1 MTGGDSQPHLD
12 PSQEER
18 GVVKC
23 DGQCFKQALEAS
35 ALWLA
40 GNVEV
45 VNTLNHF
52 PVPDED
58 TGTNLLNAL
67 NGALEGMAEI
77 SDSSIA
83 LMVSAAAEGAGKRAE
98 GQAGVILSLLLAGLA
113 ECLSDQESLDSTALA
128 EAMIGASVA
137 AWNGTPQPL
146 EGTILTVAR
155 QAAEAAQLAAQEG
168 ASIDRLL
175 ERALIEAKESVARTP
190 ALLPALEEAGV
201 VDAGGQGLYL
211 ILQGALRFLK
221 GERVAPP
228 QKIEADLP
236 LRQVEERVLECDGQL
251 FKGLLK
257 AGTIWLER
265 HVPLIN
271 SLNVYP
277 VPDGDTGTN
286 MLLTMRAALEEM
298 ACSSEQAVG
307 GLAQAVSY
315 GALMGARGNSG
326 VILSQIFR
334 GMARSLG
341 DRQIMSTAEFAVAL
355 KEAAATAYKGVM
367 KPVEGTI
374 LTVIREAADMAE
386 AVAAESDDLRYV
398 LQMTVHEAKA
408 SVARTPSLLPVL
420 KEAGV
425 VDAGGQGLLVLLEG
439 FLRYMQGETI
449 EADSPL
455 EVVTAM
461 NSSFEEEYGYDVQ
474 FVLKGE
480 DLDLARIRADIDAM
494 GESTLVVGDS
504 MTVKVHVHTPEPGTP
519 LNYAVRLGSLS
530 NIIVENMQEQYQ
542 EFIASKEVAPA
553 AAPALTAEDI
563 THIATVAVAPGVGL
577 MRVFES
583 LGASAVVP
591 GGQTMNPSTEE
602 LLTAINNLTADEV
615 LILPNNPNII
625 LTAQQAQELAA
636 KNVRVVPTKTI
647 PQGVCALL
655 AFNYQEDLETNASL
669 MEQAAAS
676 VQTIEITTAVRD
688 AQINGLRVKEGDI
701 ISLLNGTLITS
712 GRTLEEV
719 AYEALRQV
727 EIEDHE
733 IVTAYYGD
741 GVTQAQAESLGEGI
755 AQRYPDLEVE
765 LINGG
770 QSYYHYIL
778 SVE

>member
-1 MTGGDSQPHLD
+1 LTGEGSQSDLD
-12 PSQEER
+12 VPQEVR
-18 GVVKC
+18 SVVKC
-23 DGQCFKQALEAS
+23 DGQCFKEALAAS

-67 NGALEGMAEI
+67 NGAVEGMGEI
-77 SDSSIA
+77 SDSSIS
-83 LMVSAAAEGAGKRAE
+83 LMARAAAEGAHKRAE
-98 GQAGVILSLLLAGLA
+98 GHAGVILSLLLAGLA
-113 ECLSDQESLDSTALA
+113 EGLPDKESLDSTELA
-128 EAMIGASVA
+128 EAMVEASVA
-137 AWNGTPQPL
+137 AYNRTPQPV

-155 QAAEAAQLAAQEG
+155 QAAEAARLAAREG
-168 ASIDRLL
+168 ESIDRLL
-175 ERALIEAKESVARTP
+175 ERALIEAKESVTRTP
-190 ALLPALEEAGV
+190 SLLPALEEAGV

-211 ILQGALRFLK
+211 ILQGALRFVR

-228 QKIEADLP
+228 QKIELDLP
-236 LRQVEERVLECDGQL
+236 FRQAEERVVECDGQL
-251 FKGLLK
+251 FKRLLE

-271 SLNVYP
+271 ALNVYP

-286 MLLTMRAALEEM
+286 MLLTMRAALEEI
-298 ACSSEQAVG
+298 AHSPEQAVG
-307 GLAQAVSY
+307 DIAQAVSY

-326 VILSQIFR
+326 VILSQILR
-334 GMARSLG
+334 GLARSL
-341 DRQIMSTAEFAVAL
+341 DDKQIMGTAEFAAAM

-374 LTVIREAADMAE
+374 LTVIREAAEMAE
-386 AVAAESDDLRYV
+386 AVATETDDLRYV

-425 VDAGGQGLLVLLEG
+425 VDAGGQGLLALLEG
-439 FLRYMQGETI
+439 FLRYIQGETMEYDSTL
-449 EADSPL
+449 EAAVALNSP
-455 EVVTAM
+455 A
-461 NSSFEEEYGYDVQ
+461 EEEYGYDVQ
-474 FVLKGE
+474 FVLKGDNLE
-480 DLDLARIRADIDAM
+480 LERIRTDIDAM

-504 MTVKVHVHTPEPGTP
+504 TTIKVHVHTPEPGTP

-530 NIIVENMQEQYQ
+530 KIIVENMQDQYQ
-542 EFIASKEVAPA
+542 EFMASKAVAPSA
-553 AAPALTAEDI
+553 EPSPTPEDI
-563 THIATVAVAPGVGL
+563 TNIATVAVAPGAGL
-577 MRVFES
+577 IRVFES

-602 LLTAINNLTADEV
+602 LLTAINNLTADDV

-625 LTAQQAQELAA
+625 LSAQQAQALSD
-636 KNVRVVPTKTI
+636 KNVRMVPTKTI

-688 AQINGLRVKEGDI
+688 AQINGLQVQKGDI
-701 ISLLNGTLITS
+701 IGLLNDTLVTS
-712 GRTLEEV
+712 GHTLEEV
-719 AYEALRQV
+719 VYETLRQV
-727 EIEDHE
+727 EVEEYE
-733 IVTAYYGD
+733 IVTVYYGD
-741 GVTQAQAESLGEGI
+741 GVTQAQAESLGEDI
-755 AQRYPDLEVE
+755 SQRYPDLEVE

>member
-1 MTGGDSQPHLD
+1 MTGEDSQPN
-12 PSQEER
+12 PNVSPEVGR
-18 GVVKC
+18 VVKC

-40 GNVEV
+40 SNVEV

-52 PVPDED
+52 PVPDQD

-67 NGALEGMAEI
+67 HGAIAGIREI
-77 SDSSIA
+77 SGPSLSLIA
-83 LMVSAAAEGAGKRAE
+83 SAAAEGARQKAE
-98 GQAGVILSLLLAGLA
+98 GHAGVILSLLLAGLA
-113 ECLSDQESLDSTALA
+113 ECVPDKESLDSTELA

-137 AWNGTPQPL
+137 AYHATPQPL

-155 QAAEAAQLAAQEG
+155 QAAEAARLAAREG
-168 ASIDRLL
+168 ASIDGLL
-175 ERALIEAKESVARTP
+175 ERAVTEAKRSVASTP
-190 ALLPALEEAGV
+190 SLLPALEEAEV

-211 ILQGALRFLK
+211 ILQGALRFLR

-228 QKIEADLP
+228 QKMERDLP
-236 LRQVEERVLECDGQL
+236 LRRAEERVLECDGQL
-251 FKGLLK
+251 FKCLLE
-257 AGTIWLER
+257 AGAICLER
-265 HVPLIN
+265 NVPLIN

-286 MLLTMRAALEEM
+286 MLLTMQAALEEI
-298 ACSSEQAVG
+298 ARSPEHSVGAIVQA
-307 GLAQAVSY
+307 ASY

-326 VILSQIFR
+326 VILSQILR
-334 GMARSLG
+334 GMARSLDG
-341 DRQIMSTAEFAVAL
+341 KQSMDAAEFAVAL

-374 LTVIREAADMAE
+374 LTVIREAAEMAE
-386 AVAAESDDLRYV
+386 AVAAESDDVHYM

-420 KEAGV
+420 REAGV
-425 VDAGGQGLLVLLEG
+425 VDAGGQGLLAILEG
-439 FLRYMQGETI
+439 FLRYIRGEMMETGSAL
-449 EADSPL
+449 EATVAL
-455 EVVTAM
+455 NTFA
-461 NSSFEEEYGYDVQ
+461 EEEYGYDVQ
-474 FVLKGE
+474 FVLRGE
-480 DLDLARIRADIDAM
+480 NLDLEKIRADIDAM

-504 MTVKVHVHTPEPGTP
+504 ATIKVHTHTPEPGTP

-530 NIIVENMQEQYQ
+530 QIIVENMQEQYQ
-542 EFIASKEVAPA
+542 DFVTGTASLAQPASTAQEIA
-553 AAPALTAEDI
+553 
-563 THIATVAVAPGVGL
+563 HIATVAVAPGAGL
-577 MRVFES
+577 RRVFES
-583 LGASAVVP
+583 LGASAVVA

-602 LLTAINNLTADEV
+602 LLTAIHNLTVEDV

-625 LTAQQAQELAA
+625 LTAQQAQELSS

-655 AFNYQEDLETNASL
+655 AFNYQEDLEANASL
-669 MEQAAAS
+669 MERAAAS

-688 AQINGLRVKEGDI
+688 AQINGLKVEKGNVI
-701 ISLLNGTLITS
+701 GLLNGTLITS
-712 GRTLEEV
+712 GYALEEV
-719 AYEALRQV
+719 AYEALRQAAV
-727 EIEDHE
+727 EDYE
-733 IVTAYYGD
+733 IVTVYYGD
-741 GVTQAQAESLGEGI
+741 GVTQTQAESLGQGI
-755 AQRYPDLEVE
+755 GQHYPDLEVE